1 MTLPTL
7 TQAHPP
13 LPLADLVREIKKFST
28 MAGSEK
34 RALISRL
41 VKVHPTLSLH
51 WGPGHQFRRARKFT
65 SGVTPQ
71 HVDEII
77 WRKDAPATLG
87 RANPKGFS
95 VMYVADR
102 QDTALREARIDAD
115 WATISEFQIR
125 PGNSIFIC
133 PIGEFLQI
141 VRTGRGFLSGDAS
154 DGISAMLNACPHEEA
169 QSLLL
174 TDAFLFEQFVG
185 HDDHELSSFVAMEIF
200 SKSTDISAIAY
211 SSTRQLGAI
220 NLAIKADSF
229 WDSWGLT
236 SMRHGYAEH
245 LALGFYNLSNIKRS
259 NGIYHSGKISW
270 EHTSNDELST
280 LLLDPPYFPDS

>member
-13 LPLADLVREIKKFST
+13 LPLADLVREINRFAT
-28 MAGSEK
+28 MEESEK

-41 VKVHPTLSLH
+41 VKIHPMLSLK
-51 WGPGHQFRRARKFT
+51 WGPGHQFRRVRKFS

-77 WRKDAPATLG
+77 WRQDAPATLG

-102 QDTALREARIDAD
+102 QDTALREARINAD
-115 WATISEFQIR
+115 WVTISEFQIR
-125 PGNSIFIC
+125 PGSSIFIY
-133 PIGEFLQI
+133 PIGELLQI

-174 TDAFLFEQFVG
+174 TDAFLFEQLVG
-185 HDDHELSSFVAMEIF
+185 HDDYELSSFVAMEIF
-200 SKSTDISAIAY
+200 SKSDHITAIAY
-211 SSTRQLGAI
+211 SSVRQLGAI
-220 NLAIKADSF
+220 NLAIKADTF
-229 WDSWGLT
+229 WHSWGLT
-236 SMRHGYAEH
+236 SLRHGYAEH
-245 LALGFYNLSNIKRS
+245 LARGFYQLSRITRA
-259 NGIYHSGKISW
+259 NGICKSGKLYRVHLI
-270 EHTSNDELST
+270 TCKI
-280 LLLDPPYFPDS
+280 